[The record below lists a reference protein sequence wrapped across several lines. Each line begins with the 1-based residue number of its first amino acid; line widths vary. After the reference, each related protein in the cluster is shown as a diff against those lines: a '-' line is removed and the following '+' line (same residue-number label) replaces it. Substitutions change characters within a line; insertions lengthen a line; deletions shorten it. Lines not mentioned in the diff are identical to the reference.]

1 MRATFLMYLV
11 APAVILAA
19 ACGGKD
25 KASEIDAGLSNDLAL
40 ASSVQPYQPQQ
51 FVSPMEQQYAQQ
63 YAQQYGYGQPMPVA
77 ARYPQQQMPVYA
89 GSAPRRTSTAR
100 TSTGT
105 VQREPKRNTK
115 RDAIIGA
122 AAGAAIGQA
131 IGRDT
136 KGTLIG
142 AGVGAILGGIV
153 GHTIDVDK

>member
-1 MRATFLMYLV
+1 MRATFLKFLV
-11 APAVILAA
+11 APVVILAA

-25 KASEIDAGLSNDLAL
+25 RAADIDAGLSNDLAL
-40 ASSVQPYQPQQ
+40 ASSMQPYQPQQ

-63 YAQQYGYGQPMPVA
+63 YGYAQPMPVA
-77 ARYPQQQMPVYA
+77 ARYPQQQAPVYA

-100 TSTGT
+100 ASTGTVGT

-153 GHTIDVDK
+153 GHTVDVDK

>member
-1 MRATFLMYLV
+1 MRATFMKYLV
-11 APAVILAA
+11 APAVILAV

-25 KASEIDAGLSNDLAL
+25 KTAEIDAGLSNDLAL

-63 YAQQYGYGQPMPVA
+63 YGYAQPIPVA
-77 ARYPQQQMPVYA
+77 TRYPQQQAPVYA
-89 GSAPRRTSTAR
+89 GSAPRRTTTR
-100 TSTGT
+100 PSTGT
-105 VQREPKRNTK
+105 VGTVSREPKRNTK
-115 RDAIIGA
+115 RDAVIGA

-142 AGVGAILGGIV
+142 AGLGAILGGIV
-153 GHTIDVDK
+153 GHTVDVDK